1 MGEKI
6 RQARER
12 AGMTQ
17 RELAQALG
25 VDPSAV
31 SLWEGGK
38 NAPTVNN
45 IYKLASILGVEPG
58 SLL

>member
-12 AGMTQ
+12 AGLTQ

-31 SLWEGGK
+31 SLWESSK

-45 IYKLASILGVEPG
+45 VYRIASILGVEPG

>member
-12 AGMTQ
+12 AGMSQ
-17 RELAQALG
+17 RELALAIG
-25 VDPSAV
+25 VDPSAI
-31 SLWEGGK
+31 SLWETGRNG
-38 NAPTVNN
+38 PTISNL
-45 IYKLASILGVEPG
+45 YKLASILGVEPG